1 MDSLMNKKHES
12 ATGATAEDRVGIRPM
27 FMAVA
32 AIVMATIVLFSPFAL
47 PLLLRT
53 GMARMLQYPQ
63 FIYPPS
69 FHQRLNDHLLGTV
82 ALWAL
87 MVCLPFALFACVRNL
102 SVARIQSR
110 GVESNN
116 WRWIP
121 FVISAAAV
129 AFIILG
135 LLVIVW
141 ALSFAIE

>member
-1 MDSLMNKKHES
+1 MDSQNNDNQEPV
-12 ATGATAEDRVGIRPM
+12 TGTTAERRVGIRPM
-27 FMAVA
+27 FMAGA

-47 PLLLRT
+47 PPLLRT

-69 FHQRLNDHLLGTV
+69 FHQRLNDNLLGTV

-87 MVCLPFALFACVRNL
+87 VVCLPFALFACVRNL

-129 AFIILG
+129 AFTIMG

-141 ALSFAIE
+141 VLSFAIE